1 MTGYA
6 RAMVATLDR
15 TASQQ
20 DVFGGDAAVARRDPH
35 VAWTDGEGRARQEIV
50 RSQVIVGSASAAG
63 LVLDHATVS
72 RLHAELDPQPEGLW
86 VRDLGSRNGTHV
98 EGIRVSGA
106 CVPDGAKVRFGH
118 VEVTVT
124 YARTA
129 TALELWPAPR
139 FGPLVGPSPIM
150 RALFARLA
158 RVAQSGAA
166 VLIEGETGTGKEL
179 VAQAI
184 HDASPRQ
191 GGPFVIIDCGALP
204 ETLLEAELFGHAR
217 GAFTGAVEARPG
229 AIEAADG
236 GTVFLD
242 EIGELPLA
250 MQPKLLRVLESGT
263 VRRLGEAQH
272 RKVDV
277 RFVSATHRDLR
288 TMTNNRA
295 FREDLYF
302 RLAVLPVTIPPLR
315 ERPSDIVALVQ
326 HFLPPSETATVTPEL
341 VRELVTRPWLGNVR
355 ELRNFIERALALGP
369 REALAF
375 VAAPAAARTAI
386 AERPDPGAW
395 TLDEQLLARPY
406 KEVRERVFDQIE
418 RAYLKALLA
427 RTGRNITA
435 AADTAGLN
443 RTYLHRLL
451 RRHDL

>member
-1 MTGYA
+1 
-6 RAMVATLDR
+6 
-15 TASQQ
+15 
-20 DVFGGDAAVARRDPH
+20 
-35 VAWTDGEGRARQEIV
+35 
-50 RSQVIVGSASAAG
+50 
-63 LVLDHATVS
+63 
-72 RLHAELDPQPEGLW
+72 
-86 VRDLGSRNGTHV
+86 
-98 EGIRVSGA
+98 
-106 CVPDGAKVRFGH
+106 
-118 VEVTVT
+118 
-124 YARTA
+124 
-129 TALELWPAPR
+129 
-139 FGPLVGPSPIM
+139 
-150 RALFARLA
+150 
-158 RVAQSGAA
+158 
-166 VLIEGETGTGKEL
+166 
-179 VAQAI
+179 
-184 HDASPRQ
+184 
-191 GGPFVIIDCGALP
+191 
-204 ETLLEAELFGHAR
+204 
-217 GAFTGAVEARPG
+217 
-229 AIEAADG
+229 
-236 GTVFLD
+236 
-242 EIGELPLA
+242 
-250 MQPKLLRVLESGT
+250 
-263 VRRLGEAQH
+263 
-272 RKVDV
+272 
-277 RFVSATHRDLR
+277 
-288 TMTNNRA
+288 MTNNRA